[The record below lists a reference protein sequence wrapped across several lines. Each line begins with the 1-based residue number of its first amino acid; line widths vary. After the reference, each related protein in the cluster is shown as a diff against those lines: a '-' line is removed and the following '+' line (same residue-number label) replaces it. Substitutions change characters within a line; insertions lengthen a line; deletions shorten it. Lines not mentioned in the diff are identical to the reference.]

1 MEKGFAEK
9 KKKLLFQC
17 KNWQTA
23 KNRKKKNI
31 VLNFNLEMRG
41 AHKKTAKKTS
51 IPINFL
57 EG

>member
-41 AHKKTAKKTS
+41 AHKKKLLKKRIFQS
-51 IPINFL
+51 IF
-57 EG
+57 